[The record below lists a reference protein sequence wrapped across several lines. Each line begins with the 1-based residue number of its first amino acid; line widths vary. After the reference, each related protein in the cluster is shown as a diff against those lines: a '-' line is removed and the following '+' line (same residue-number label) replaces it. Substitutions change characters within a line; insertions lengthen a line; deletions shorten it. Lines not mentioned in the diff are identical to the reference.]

1 MDENKKWYI
10 VHTKAGREK
19 RVAEI
24 LGRRKIENY
33 CPINKITRHQNDR
46 EKLMYEPVFRSYA
59 FVRIFEHEILG
70 LQDIHGVISF
80 VYWLNK
86 PVVIHDSEIE
96 TIKDFL
102 NKYASVKLEKTDVH
116 ANGAARAID
125 SRFTGGEENVPDVK
139 NGIAKVLLPSL
150 GYLML
155 GETETTS
162 DETIA
167 QPLPVRWTIRVKQL
181 ERKLSGKIQTD
192 LKTLSTALP
201 GFWR

>member
-1 MDENKKWYI
+1 MDENKSWYV
-10 VHTKAGREK
+10 VHTRPGREK

-24 LGRRKIENY
+24 LGRKKIENY
-33 CPINKITRHQNDR
+33 CPCNKITRHQNDG
-46 EKLMYEPVFRSYA
+46 KKIVHEPVFRSYA
-59 FVRIFEHEILG
+59 FVRIFEHEIPG
-70 LQDIHGVISF
+70 LQDTHGVISF
-80 VYWLNK
+80 VYWLNR

-102 NKYASVKLEKTDVH
+102 NKYANVKLEKTEVH

-125 SRFTGGEENVPDVK
+125 GRFADGDENVPAMK

-162 DETIA
+162 GDIA
-167 QPLPVRWTIRVKQL
+167 AKPLPVRWTIRVKQL
-181 ERKLSGKIQTD
+181 EKKLSGIIQTD
-192 LKTLSTALP
+192 LKTLGATLP